1 MGVRPLPVPPDAD
14 AVLVSQGGTL
24 DSAGNAGLRRLGSD
38 LTARQVPF
46 VVLCHSVT
54 NVPASELDRPRVVR
68 FLSQAT
74 EVGFLTQSLRTLTER
89 VVGHRLVRSFTFANP
104 LKNYDAIPWPQIG
117 DDTLR
122 IALVG
127 QANLGVKGQGDLLQ
141 LFESRSWRSRDWFL
155 TLAGSGPDIDKL
167 RTLVKDHPARM
178 QIRLM
183 GHVDDIPALWARNH
197 LLVLPSRVEAL
208 PSTLLEAMLA
218 SRPAVVTAVGAMPE
232 VVQHGRSGW
241 LAASPAPSDLAPAM
255 EAMWEARDQLQQI
268 GQKARARALRFAV
281 RRPDEALLDRIVSLA
296 NRPG

>member
-1 MGVRPLPVPPDAD
+1 M
-14 AVLVSQGGTL
+14 
-24 DSAGNAGLRRLGSD
+24 
-38 LTARQVPF
+38 
-46 VVLCHSVT
+46 
-54 NVPASELDRPRVVR
+54 
-68 FLSQAT
+68 
-74 EVGFLTQSLRTLTER
+74 GFLTQSLRTLTER

-122 IALVG
+122 LALVG

-232 VVQHGRSGW
+232 VVQHGRADE

-255 EAMWEARDQLQQI
+255 EAMWEARDQLS
-268 GQKARARALRFAV
+268 R
-281 RRPDEALLDRIVSLA
+281 
-296 NRPG
+296 